1 MPRTVPGASTRPTAR
16 RALDRRFETL
26 RPLTKSAIAPRGGW
40 IRAIR
45 EALGM
50 SSAELAARMGNT
62 DTAVLKLEQS
72 EREGRARLDTL
83 QRAAAALDCDLVY
96 AFVPRKPLEEMVTDR
111 ATEKARAL
119 LGVVDHSMMLEDQRV
134 TSAAARNQLDDL
146 IANLR
151 EQQGLW
157 RD

>member
-1 MPRTVPGASTRPTAR
+1 MPRTVPGARTRPTAR

-26 RPLTKSAIAPRGGW
+26 RPLVKSATAPRGGW

-50 SSAELAARMGNT
+50 SSAELATRMGNT

-83 QRAAAALDCDLVY
+83 QRAAAALDCDLVV
-96 AFVPRKPLEEMVTDR
+96 ALVPRKPLEEMVTDR
-111 ATEKARAL
+111 ATEKARIL
-119 LGVVDHSMMLEDQRV
+119 LGAVDHSMMLEDQRV
-134 TSAAARNQLDDL
+134 SSAAARNQLDDL
-146 IANLR
+146 VANLR
-151 EQQGLW
+151 DQQGLW